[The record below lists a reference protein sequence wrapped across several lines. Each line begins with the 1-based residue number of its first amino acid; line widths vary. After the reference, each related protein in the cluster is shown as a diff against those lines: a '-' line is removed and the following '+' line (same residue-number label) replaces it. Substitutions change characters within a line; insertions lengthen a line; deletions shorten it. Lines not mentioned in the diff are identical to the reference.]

1 MAKVT
6 VDDFL
11 QYYREVAMQ
20 IPNDEYF
27 VQAMEN
33 TWCDVVE
40 DIDAVVKKDK
50 VMHIIKLMR
59 HRLTTVANNSQEEY
73 VLRDIFR
80 TYDLDKSGSLT
91 INEMGGL
98 LSKLGV
104 SVTEKELIATMR
116 EMDSNKS
123 GVIEFEEFVQFMV
136 LDPWK
141 WNEKG
146 F

>member
-141 WNEKG
+141 
-146 F
+146 

>member
-1 MAKVT
+1 
-6 VDDFL
+6 
-11 QYYREVAMQ
+11 MQ

-27 VQAMEN
+27 IQAIEN
-33 TWCDVVE
+33 TWKDVVE
-40 DIDAVVKKDK
+40 DIDATVKKDK

-80 TYDLDKSGSLT
+80 TYDLDKSGALT

-104 SVTEKELIATMR
+104 AVNEKELLAVMR

-141 WNEKG
+141 
-146 F
+146 